1 MLVFKKKKE
10 IPLVESLFY
19 ILENLNYLQLCIMV
33 ATENAEWSVI
43 SKLYHIEDIKKRGGN
58 DMKKMHVAPAGKLK
72 NNFTV
77 KAERVRNLTPTEFA
91 HWMWGDPEI
100 LEKVEGG
107 E

>member
-43 SKLYHIEDIKKRGGN
+43 SNLYHIEDIKKIGGKDYGRN
-58 DMKKMHVAPAGKLK
+58 ACGSGRK
-72 NNFTV
+72 T
-77 KAERVRNLTPTEFA
+77 ERQFYCK
-91 HWMWGDPEI
+91 G
-100 LEKVEGG
+100 
-107 E
+107 

>member
-1 MLVFKKKKE
+1 MLVFRKKKE

-58 DMKKMHVAPAGKLK
+58 DMKKMACGPGRKQV
-72 NNFTV
+72 
-77 KAERVRNLTPTEFA
+77 
-91 HWMWGDPEI
+91 
-100 LEKVEGG
+100 LEGNAKYC
-107 E
+107 